1 MWQIHVTLLQVL
13 IWKILSNLNHLQLLL
28 WIPIIFKILPTVA
41 ARPEESSFPDI
52 PFQAFSQFIQNNFS
66 SKISLSTVLVLLFTM
81 TDNPDLLNLH
91 ARQQNPKYTGEKH
104 VAVSSWMKC
113 LAREIDKKL
122 YKHVKLLR
130 KSDNV
135 TETKT
140 RLDNI
145 GIKLDALAKLLDLN
159 PYDDN
164 GQFQQKL
171 KPISHQSIQ
180 PIHIICPDSYESETL
195 TCQPQSLLQITKIQD
210 IPSVTLIKGFQYYGD
225 VPVLTGKCPS
235 CQTSYHADHERTP
248 VSGEQGRFDKLYLNS
263 AKYIK
268 AGQNIWVD
276 RLFSNLVL
284 SAMYS
289 FHASAAAIAEFWNN
303 TFWTMLSETCPK
315 LSQCQ
320 TWHVFVQESIRAL
333 ASASG
338 INLVLQDGLAIN
350 EVTKEAFQMLGQ
362 NGIIQAADQHTCSE
376 CTHKYKSTSDL
387 ITTDDPAALVGTDDN
402 TAVPALVVNEDAGDA
417 IQEQRQSTIGSTQT
431 SRNDD
436 DMDVDYSPVKLVVVD
451 GIVMGPNVCILTIT
465 CN

>member
-1 MWQIHVTLLQVL
+1 
-13 IWKILSNLNHLQLLL
+13 
-28 WIPIIFKILPTVA
+28 
-41 ARPEESSFPDI
+41 
-52 PFQAFSQFIQNNFS
+52 
-66 SKISLSTVLVLLFTM
+66 
-81 TDNPDLLNLH
+81 
-91 ARQQNPKYTGEKH
+91 
-104 VAVSSWMKC
+104 
-113 LAREIDKKL
+113 
-122 YKHVKLLR
+122 
-130 KSDNV
+130 
-135 TETKT
+135 
-140 RLDNI
+140 
-145 GIKLDALAKLLDLN
+145 
-159 PYDDN
+159 
-164 GQFQQKL
+164 
-171 KPISHQSIQ
+171 
-180 PIHIICPDSYESETL
+180 
-195 TCQPQSLLQITKIQD
+195 
-210 IPSVTLIKGFQYYGD
+210 
-225 VPVLTGKCPS
+225 
-235 CQTSYHADHERTP
+235 
-248 VSGEQGRFDKLYLNS
+248 
-263 AKYIK
+263 
-268 AGQNIWVD
+268 VD

-303 TFWTMLSETCPK
+303 AFWAMLSETCPK
-315 LSQCQ
+315 LSRHQ

-362 NGIIQAADQHTCSE
+362 NGIIQAADQHTCPE

-436 DMDVDYSPVKLVVVD
+436 VDVDYSPVKLVVVD